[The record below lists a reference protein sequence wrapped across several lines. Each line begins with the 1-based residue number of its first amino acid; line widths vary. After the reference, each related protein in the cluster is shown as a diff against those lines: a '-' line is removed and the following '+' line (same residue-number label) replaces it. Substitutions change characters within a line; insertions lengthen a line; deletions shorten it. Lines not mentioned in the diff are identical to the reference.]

1 MSVKFFSVNNIL
13 TNLFQITNFFNKNK
27 EINNTQI
34 HSLALFN
41 LT

>member
-1 MSVKFFSVNNIL
+1 L

-34 HSLALFN
+34 HSLALFLLFTT